1 MSQNLDEE
9 MVIRDITANLTT
21 LSVPFTIP
29 GGLKAGG
36 RTTLVKLSSGT
47 LAVFSPIRLTERVK
61 EKVRTLGPVQ
71 FIAVLNIEHHLFLSD
86 WVNTYPDAI
95 VIGMEGLPE
104 KRSARTDIEPVE
116 FTHVLSATNQAKGI
130 HAAFDA
136 EFEYEFIAASR
147 NKDIVFYHQP
157 SSTLIQADILF
168 NLPARE
174 QYSEVSEQDFGIL
187 TRTFNRI
194 LTTKGS
200 LLGQKLILWHSVA
213 QDRKEFAKSIW
224 AMHNWTFDRMIPCH
238 GDVIETG
245 AKSIFDR
252 ATNWFTVGKVDTGP

>member
-1 MSQNLDEE
+1 
-9 MVIRDITANLTT
+9 MVIRDITAKITI
-21 LSVPFTIP
+21 LSIPFTIS

-36 RTTLVKLSSGT
+36 RTTLIKLLSGT

-61 EKVRTLGPVQ
+61 DKVRSLGPVQ

-86 WVNTYPDAI
+86 WVKTYPDAI
-95 VIGMEGLPE
+95 VIGMEGLPD
-104 KRSARTDIEPVE
+104 KRATRTDIEPVE
-116 FTHVLSATNQAKGI
+116 FTHVLSATNQTRGI
-130 HAAFDA
+130 HAAFDE

-147 NKDIVFYHQP
+147 NKDIVFHHKP

-168 NLPARE
+168 NLPAHE
-174 QYSEVSEQDFGIL
+174 QYSGISNQDLDIL
-187 TRTFNRI
+187 TRIFNRI

-213 QDRKEFAKSIW
+213 QDRNQFANSILTIHKW
-224 AMHNWTFDRMIPCH
+224 RFDRMIPCH

-252 ATNWFTVGKVDTGP
+252 ATIWFTVAKVNAGP